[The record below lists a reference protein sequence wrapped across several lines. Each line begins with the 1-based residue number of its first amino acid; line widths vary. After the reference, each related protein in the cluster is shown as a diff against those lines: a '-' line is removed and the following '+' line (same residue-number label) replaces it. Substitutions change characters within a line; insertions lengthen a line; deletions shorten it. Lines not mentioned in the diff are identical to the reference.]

1 MTRIESRAEDSIDGI
16 NELCDS
22 VTNSSFSLVADLI
35 LNAMNA
41 GVECDGVILDRELLL
56 NQCVDL
62 LLEEVD
68 LIYVVLL
75 QLLEVLLKVRNVL
88 NDLLQDVIRRLGR
101 MMLESGAL
109 GAQELHFL
117 LVIVEKLD
125 GLFCPTLFSD
135 SAN

>member
-1 MTRIESRAEDSIDGI
+1 
-16 NELCDS
+16 
-22 VTNSSFSLVADLI
+22 
-35 LNAMNA
+35 MNA
-41 GVECDGVILDRELLL
+41 GVECDGVLLDRKLLL

-75 QLLEVLLKVRNVL
+75 QLLEVFLKVGDVL
-88 NDLLQDVIRRLGR
+88 NDLLQDIIRRLGGV
-101 MMLESGAL
+101 MLERGAL